1 MSGSY
6 WIQKG
11 NSMSYRKTL
20 RLGLLSATM
29 MTSAA
34 LAAPALA
41 QDTPAAAEADSDVIV
56 VTGTRRSTT
65 LMETP
70 INIAAVG
77 AEQLANE
84 RIDDIRDIAAFTPG
98 ITITDTGPYGAGNIV
113 MRGLSA
119 SDTSSTGGNSDTAI
133 GIYLGDVPLYTDY
146 KLIDLER
153 VETLL
158 GPQGTLYGLG
168 TLAGAIRYMPNRPD
182 PTKFSGEAYGRLYDV
197 AHSKGLGYVAY
208 GVLNVPIVADSI
220 AFRTV
225 TGYYYDPGFI
235 DYPFLLKQPGVS
247 LPQPG
252 PVSNPMGSDADKSAN
267 FAGKKDLNFEKTF
280 TSRNQLGYVGTDFE
294 AYFTYAFQQTK
305 TNGRQATGGN
315 VVGEGKY
322 EGPWRSE
329 EPSKRTSHLIS
340 LEMQGNVADVAQ
352 VVFVSAY
359 TNKKRRSS
367 IDVTDLLIDLDYDY
381 ELFPSFSGYTRSRG
395 TDEQYNQE
403 VRLVSTHGG
412 PFSWVV
418 GGFWNRQSSDSDYR
432 EIVPGYPAY
441 AGIDRPDE
449 VEYASYVNTK
459 LDEKAVFGEG
469 SFKITPE
476 WQVTAGIRY
485 FKYKADVIG
494 GTALPLFQTFPAIN
508 FRSRA
513 GTTGQDGTVWKFNTS
528 YNITPD
534 LMVWGTYSKGYRI
547 GGVNRVAPC
556 VLPLPPGQNLCAL
569 ENELFYGPDKVKNAE
584 IGVRAQLFDRK
595 LSMSLSAFKIKWNGI
610 QLDGQTVNGAIGIIT
625 NGGAAESKGIDF
637 SFDAR
642 PIEGLSIRGNYSY
655 LDAKLTEDVPALLSV
670 QGGDLVDVFA
680 GDRLPGSTKNSGAI
694 GVTYELPMG
703 DNALVLGWTT
713 TYSGGIY
720 SRPGLRGGGERIPSY
735 TMSRANITYKTDV
748 YEIGLF
754 ANNIFDKYAITGI
767 GNDLTRYGFVN
778 DGVIYRGYA
787 QSVAQPRVVGIES
800 RVRF

>member
-1 MSGSY
+1 
-6 WIQKG
+6 
-11 NSMSYRKTL
+11 
-20 RLGLLSATM
+20 LLSATM

-34 LAAPALA
+34 IAAPALA
-41 QDTPAAAEADSDVIV
+41 QDAPVAAEADNHVIV
-56 VTGTRRSTT
+56 VGGEPVTAMFG
-65 LMETP
+65 EAP
-70 INIAAVG
+70 IRMSVRVVA
-77 AEQLANE
+77 QLA
-84 RIDDIRDIAAFTPG
+84 DCLLYDIRAVAAFTPG
-98 ITITDTGPYGAGNIV
+98 LTITDRGPYGAGNIV
-113 MRGLSA
+113 MRVLSA

-208 GVLNVPIVADSI
+208 GVLNLPIVADSI

-252 PVSNPMGSDADKSAN
+252 TVSNPMGNDADKSAN
-267 FAGKKDLNFEKTF
+267 FTGKKDLNFEKTF
-280 TSRNQLGYVGTDFE
+280 TSRNQLGYVGADFE

-359 TNKKRRSS
+359 TNQKRRSS
-367 IDVTDLLIDLDYDY
+367 IDVTDLLSDLDYDY
-381 ELFPSFSGYTRSRG
+381 GLFPSFSGDTQSRG

-403 VRLVSTHGG
+403 VRLVSTQGG
-412 PFSWVV
+412 PVRWVL
-418 GGFWNRQSSDSDYR
+418 GGFWNRQSTNSDYR
-432 EIVPGYPAY
+432 EIVPGFPAW
-441 AGIDRPDE
+441 AGINRPDE

-459 LDEKAVFGEG
+459 LDEKAILGEG
-469 SFKITPE
+469 SFKITPQ

-494 GTALPLFQTFPAIN
+494 GTALPLFQAYPAIN

-513 GTTGQDGTVWKFNTS
+513 GSTGQDGTVWKFNSS

-625 NGGAAESKGIDF
+625 NGGAAESKGVDL
-637 SFDAR
+637 SFEAR

-670 QGGDLVDVFA
+670 QGGGLVDVFA

-694 GVTYELPMG
+694 GVAYEIPMG
-703 DNALVLGWTT
+703 NNALALGWTT

-735 TMSRANITYKTDV
+735 TMSRANVTYKTDV

-787 QSVAQPRVVGIES
+787 QSVAQPRVIGVES

>member
-1 MSGSY
+1 
-6 WIQKG
+6 
-11 NSMSYRKTL
+11 MSYRAKL
-20 RLGLLSATM
+20 KMGLLSATII
-29 MTSAA
+29 SGAA
-34 LAAPALA
+34 FATPVLA
-41 QDTPAAAEADSDVIV
+41 QEPQAAADAESDVIV

-70 INIAAVG
+70 INISAVG

-98 ITITDTGPYGAGNIV
+98 VTITDTGPYGAANIV

-168 TLAGAIRYMPNRPD
+168 TLAGAIRYIPNRPD
-182 PTKFSGEAYGRLYDV
+182 PTKFSGEVYGRLYDV
-197 AHSKGLGYVAY
+197 AHSKGLGYVGY
-208 GVLNVPIVADSI
+208 GVLNLPIVADSI

-235 DYPFLLKQPGVS
+235 DYPFLLKEPGVS

-252 PVSNPMGSDADKSAN
+252 GVDNPMGSDADKAAN

-280 TSRNQLGYVGTDFE
+280 TSRNQLGFVSPDFE

-305 TNGRQATGGN
+305 TGGRQATGGN
-315 VVGEGKY
+315 IVGEGKY
-322 EGPWRSE
+322 EAPWRSE

-340 LEMQGNVADVAQ
+340 LEVQGNIADVAQ
-352 VVFVSAY
+352 AVFVSAY

-367 IDVTDLLIDLDYDY
+367 VDVTDLLLDLDYDY
-381 ELFPSFSGYTRSRG
+381 ELFPAFNGYTRSRG

-403 VRLVSTHGG
+403 VRLISTHGG

-418 GGFWNRQSSDSDYR
+418 GGFWNRQSTASDYR

-459 LDEKAVFGEG
+459 LDEKAIFGEG

-485 FKYKADVIG
+485 FKYQADVIG

-513 GTTGQDGTVWKFNTS
+513 GETGQDGTVWKFNTS

-534 LMVWGTYSKGYRI
+534 LMIWGTYSKGYRI

-556 VLPLPPGQNLCAL
+556 VLPLDPDKQNLCAL
-569 ENELFYGPDKVKNAE
+569 ENELFYGPDEVKNAE

-595 LSMSLSAFKIKWNGI
+595 LSVSLSAFQIKWEGI
-610 QLDGQTVNGAIGIIT
+610 QLDGQTVNGAIGIIS
-625 NGGAAESKGIDF
+625 NGGAAESKGIDL

-694 GVTYELPMG
+694 GVTYEMPMG

-720 SRPGLRGGGERIPSY
+720 TRPGLRGGGERIPSY
-735 TMSRANITYKTDV
+735 TMSRANVTYKTEA
-748 YEIGLF
+748 YEIGVF
-754 ANNIFDKYAITGI
+754 ANNIFDKYAITGV

-787 QSVAQPRVVGIES
+787 QSVAQPRVIGIES

>member
-1 MSGSY
+1 
-6 WIQKG
+6 
-11 NSMSYRKTL
+11 MSYRKTL

-252 PVSNPMGSDADKSAN
+252 PVSNPMGSDADKNAN

-655 LDAKLTEDVPALLSV
+655 LDAKLTESVTQLLSI
-670 QGGDLVDVFA
+670 QGGALVDVFA
-680 GDRLPGSTKNSGAI
+680 GGRLPGSTKNSGAI
-694 GVTYELPMG
+694 GVTYEMPMG

-767 GNDLTRYGFVN
+767 GNDLTRYGLVN

-787 QSVAQPRVVGIES
+787 QSVAQPRVLGIES